1 MSVRLLVFTNLCRH
15 MSNMRLVLVL
25 MAVELTITD
34 QEEKALSDPSRETI
48 QYLSML
54 SRQLIVFRRHF
65 WRVRDAVNFQIHM
78 ERDQKEGK
86 IYSDGI

>member
-1 MSVRLLVFTNLCRH
+1 

>member
-34 QEEKALSDPSRETI
+34 QEEKALSDPSRET
-48 QYLSML
+48 SV
-54 SRQLIVFRRHF
+54 SFN
-65 WRVRDAVNFQIHM
+65 AFQATYCVQ
-78 ERDQKEGK
+78 ETLLACQRCG
-86 IYSDGI
+86 